1 LACPR
6 TIVLCCHVLMDSE
19 ATRVWLDESN
29 VIFRRG
35 LAVCLNA
42 AEFRVVGESTRLAP
56 VPDLDHVDLLV
67 FEIDDGGL
75 SAAARLVRGTDVRL
89 VGIAR
94 AVSEELLFTAVE
106 AGIAGFLNRADLTPA
121 GLTAAVRAVA
131 AGNGSMPP
139 RLLARL
145 LDDLAR
151 GNGTRAS
158 YRQLAKRELDV
169 LRLLAGGG
177 STSEVAGALNYSE
190 RTVKNIVH
198 DTLAKLN
205 CRTRAQAVAVMA
217 RQGAI

>member
-1 LACPR
+1 
-6 TIVLCCHVLMDSE
+6 MDSQ
-19 ATRVWLDESN
+19 AIRIWLDESN

-35 LAVCLNA
+35 LAVSLGA
-42 AEFRVVGESTRLAP
+42 AEFRIVGESARLTP

-75 SAAARLVRGTDVRL
+75 SAAAGLARGTDVRL

-94 AVSEELLFTAVE
+94 AVSEELLFNAVE
-106 AGIAGFLNRADLTPA
+106 AGIAGFLNRADLTPD
-121 GLTAAVRAVA
+121 GLIAAVRATVA
-131 AGNGSMPP
+131 GSGSMPP

-151 GNGTRAS
+151 GNGARAS
-158 YRQLAKRELDV
+158 YGQLAKRELDV